1 MSSEAFYV
9 LIIAGAAL
17 LLFVT
22 EWVTP
27 DLVALLVL
35 ISLGVSGILD
45 LPTLFS
51 GFSNP
56 VVVALIGLFML
67 TAALQQ
73 TGVTAYVSL
82 FILRLAH
89 GLGQRALVGM
99 LAFSAAVAS
108 LTMNTVA
115 SVALIAPVGRR
126 VALNRDISPSRLLMP
141 VSFGA
146 LLGGMATLLT
156 TSNLLVAGLLAE
168 HGLPTFGL
176 LDFLPVGGPIALAG
190 LIYLT
195 LLSPHLLPERSPSD
209 QWGGLQQAR
218 HELTHTYRL
227 AMRLH
232 EAYIQPGS
240 PLAGKTLAE
249 SDLGRR
255 YGVTVSAVVRGRHTY
270 APPDPHTRLQVGD
283 WLLVQGRPDD
293 TEAAAK
299 DLGLTLLGYDESA
312 QAVLFASNSELAEVA
327 LSPRSTLVGHTLSDI
342 QFREKYGLNV
352 LAIWHESRPI
362 RSHLTE
368 YALERGDALL
378 VQGSPERI
386 HILSQDPNFLVLTH
400 LPEVPERTGR
410 AVIAVTVLLLFLIAV
425 ALNMLNVSLAA
436 LLAGVVVVLARCV
449 TVEQAR
455 ASIQWQVLFLIVGM
469 LPLAKALEQTG
480 AMTAL
485 LTALS
490 GFATEI
496 GPRGLL
502 MIFYLLTVLLTQ
514 FASGQAATLIVGP
527 LAVAAAQQFGLNPQA
542 LVMGVAMGASTGFL
556 SPVGHPGN
564 LLIMGPGGYR
574 FGDFAKLGLGLV
586 VITALGVYVLTPLAY
601 PL

>member
-1 MSSEAFYV
+1 MSGEALYV

-17 LLFVT
+17 LLFVA
-22 EWVTP
+22 EWITP

-35 ISLGVSGILD
+35 ISLGISGVLD

-56 VVVALIGLFML
+56 VIVTLIGLFML

-73 TGVTAYVSL
+73 TGVTAYASL
-82 FILRLAH
+82 FILRLAY

-99 LAFSAAVAS
+99 LASSAAVAS
-108 LTMNTVA
+108 LMMNTVA

-126 VALNRDISPSRLLMP
+126 VALNRDVSPSRLLMP
-141 VSFGA
+141 ISFGA

-156 TSNLLVAGLLAE
+156 TSNLLVASLLSE

-195 LLSPHLLPERSPSD
+195 FLSPSLLPERSPSD

-255 YGVTVSAVVRGRHTY
+255 YGVTVSAVVRGRRTY
-270 APPDPHTRLQVGD
+270 APPEPHTRLQVGD

-293 TEAAAK
+293 AEAAAK
-299 DLGLTLLGYDESA
+299 DLGLTLLAYEENA

-327 LSPRSTLVGHTLSDI
+327 LSPRSTLVGHTLKDI

-400 LPEVPERTGR
+400 LPEIPERTGR
-410 AVIAVTVLLLFLIAV
+410 AVIALMVLVLFLIAV
-425 ALNMLNVSLAA
+425 AFNVLAVSLAA
-436 LLAGVVVVLARCV
+436 LLAGVAVVLTRCV

-480 AMTAL
+480 AMATL
-485 LTALS
+485 LAALS
-490 GFATEI
+490 DFTAEA

-502 MIFYLLTVLLTQ
+502 MIFYLLTALLAQ
-514 FASGQAATLIVGP
+514 FASGQAAALIVGP
-527 LAVAAAQQFGLNPQA
+527 LAIAAAQQFGLNPQA
-542 LVMGVAMGASTGFL
+542 LAMGVAMGASTGFL
-556 SPVGHPGN
+556 SPVSHPGN

-574 FGDFAKLGLGLV
+574 FGDYAKLGAGLV
-586 VITALGVYVLTPLAY
+586 LITALGVYALIPSVY